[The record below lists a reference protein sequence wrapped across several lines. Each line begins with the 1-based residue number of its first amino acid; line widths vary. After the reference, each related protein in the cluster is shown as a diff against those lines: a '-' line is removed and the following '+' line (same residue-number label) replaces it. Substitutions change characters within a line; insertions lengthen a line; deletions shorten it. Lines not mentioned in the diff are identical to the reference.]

1 MLYTMKRI
9 ENIIKNKELA
19 LKIFNAL
26 KARDIS
32 SLSDSEREQILDVVH
47 GDSAIM
53 FYHKEENVILVTLGN
68 GDEIQN
74 VDYVAD
80 ILLIRQY
87 RDDLIISSGCGTL
100 NLDNNYDLISFTFT
114 AGISIIIDFWNID
127 YINEYQGTYIQDDD
141 IFYEDFYHRY
151 KKEA

>member
-9 ENIIKNKELA
+9 ENIIKNKDLAFKIYNA
-19 LKIFNAL
+19 LKI
-26 KARDIS
+26 KDIS
-32 SLSDSEREQILDVVH
+32 ILTETEREEILDVVH

-53 FYHKEENVILVTLGN
+53 LHHKDENVILVTLGT

-80 ILLIRQY
+80 ILLIRQEKG
-87 RDDLIISSGCGTL
+87 DLIISSGCGTL
-100 NLDNNYDLISFTFT
+100 NLDNNYDLIYFTFT
-114 AGISIIIDFWNID
+114 AGISIIIDFWNIN
-127 YINEYQGTYIQDDD
+127 YINEYQGTYIQEDD